1 LSITQKADP
10 WVIAHMKNKGMTVVT
25 REQKGTA
32 PNTDKS
38 KIPNV
43 CERFDVR
50 CIDDFRFIKNWTS
63 DFHVAYRK

>member
-1 LSITQKADP
+1 
-10 WVIAHMKNKGMTVVT
+10 MKNKGMTVVT